1 MNMKYNLLV
10 DYGNSLVEGR
20 KLIHIKDLLKSVSN
34 LIGDTCEVGVYR
46 GGTAKVISNNI
57 ENCDLFLFDTFE
69 GMPYYDP
76 ENDKDWDVGTFNQ
89 TDYEMVSK
97 LFELKENVKI
107 FKGIFPSDTSHHIED
122 RLFKFVHLD
131 VDNYQPYKECLEFF
145 YNRMVKGGIILF
157 DDYDCGCCPGAN
169 KAVDE
174 FFSDKPDVIQ
184 KNVGVYI
191 VKV

>member
-1 MNMKYNLLV
+1 MNINYNLLIN
-10 DYGNSLVEGR
+10 YGTSLVDNR
-20 KLIHIKDLLKSVSN
+20 KLIHISELLKSVSN
-34 LIGDTCEVGVYR
+34 IVGDVCEVGVYR
-46 GGTAKVISNNI
+46 GGTAKIISENI
-57 ENCDLFLFDTFE
+57 KNCDLFLFDTFE
-69 GMPYYDP
+69 GMPYYDS
-76 ENDKDWDVGTFNQ
+76 EKDKDWGVGTFNE

-97 LFELKENVKI
+97 LFESNKNVKV
-107 FKGIFPSDTSHHIED
+107 FKGVFPSDTSHHIED

-131 VDNYQPYKECLEFF
+131 VDNYQPYKESLEFF

-174 FFSDKPDVIQ
+174 FFSDKPENVQ

-191 VKV
+191 VKL